1 MKTYYRIIWIDDDM
15 DTTTIDR
22 DDVVDYLEDR
32 GIRADITPVQ
42 APADGSVHEQL
53 NHLIYDPDLDILM
66 VDYNMDGL
74 QGDKLVDLIRN
85 SDHVYLPIIF
95 YSSSPVDELF
105 EAVKNSQLDGVYI
118 ANREQLLPK
127 FKSVVESL
135 LVKEHTIKR
144 TRGLLME
151 GVSEIDARFKGIL
164 DQAWKHLNDD
174 DKKKLKK
181 HLGDIV
187 AGRVKSAERV
197 AKKFPRNLAEFEEH
211 IAEKFMTKSY
221 DTYTRWRF
229 ISKVLELLKHDE
241 EVQKTLKEFG
251 ESNDESPPLNGLR
264 NIYAHQTRAQ
274 LGETHSTENCIKV
287 RKDLRRHQS
296 NIDMIEGSIP
306 G

>member
-15 DTTTIDR
+15 ETTTIDR
-22 DDVVDYLEDR
+22 DDVVDYLEEH
-32 GIRADITPVQ
+32 GIRADIITVQ
-42 APADGSVHEQL
+42 APADGSVHDQL
-53 NHLIYDPDLDILM
+53 NHLMHDPELDILM

-95 YSSSPVDELF
+95 YSSSPIDELF

-164 DQAWKHLNDD
+164 DQAWEHLSDG
-174 DKKKLKK
+174 DKDKLQKY
-181 HLGDIV
+181 LGDIV
-187 AGRVKSAERV
+187 TERAKSAEGR
-197 AKKFPRNLAEFEEH
+197 AKKFPKDLSDFEKH
-211 IAEKFMTKSY
+211 ISDKFMTKSY

-229 ISKVLELLKHDE
+229 ISKVLELMNHDE
-241 EVQKTLKEFG
+241 EVQRTLKNFG
-251 ESNDESPPLNGLR
+251 TTTDTNPALNGLR
-264 NIYAHQTRAQ
+264 NTYAHQTRAE
-274 LGETHSTENCIKV
+274 LDENHSPENCVKV

-296 NIDMIEGSIP
+296 NIDMIEGGIS